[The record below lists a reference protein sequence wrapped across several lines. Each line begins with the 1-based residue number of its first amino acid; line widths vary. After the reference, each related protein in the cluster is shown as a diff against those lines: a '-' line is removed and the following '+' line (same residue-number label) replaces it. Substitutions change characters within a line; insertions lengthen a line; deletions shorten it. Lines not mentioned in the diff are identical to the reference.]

1 MFQATQVR
9 NVQAECQQ
17 LVGTWPIPPIPTK
30 PNHTSESN
38 SPCRPT
44 NKPQISFLGKTKP
57 IFSWTCACHIKT
69 FVPHFDYSK
78 PTPYYLGLTL
88 PIGSM
93 YGIYANIGDILMVIV
108 TIYIYSIHGSYGLYN
123 LSVTHLKTALHQ
135 VELVVNAGEDLCN
148 GCWVRDHAA
157 GTHDLGQ
164 ISSRNHLGFAS
175 LGSNNRIWSV
185 LCVCVLNY
193 LQLNKKTIP

>member
-1 MFQATQVR
+1 MAEHEGIHTPYTPHPLLWVLHKDFLMDVDVPGNPGAKRASRMSATYGNMTNPAYPHQ
-9 NVQAECQQ
+9 
-17 LVGTWPIPPIPTK
+17 TYF
-30 PNHTSESN
+30 HTSESN
-38 SPCRPT
+38 SPCRT
-44 NKPQISFLGKTKP
+44 NKAQISFLGKTKP
-57 IFSWTCACHIKT
+57 IFSWTCACHIQT

-78 PTPYYLGLTL
+78 PTPYYLGQTTH
-88 PIGSM
+88 S
-93 YGIYANIGDILMVIV
+93 
-108 TIYIYSIHGSYGLYN
+108 LYN

-185 LCVCVLNY
+185 LCVCVLN
-193 LQLNKKTIP
+193 